1 MLTEMLCII
10 LGSHPDLFYYQGF
23 HEICAVIMLNVDLDF
38 TLTLALVAR
47 LATCHIRD
55 NMMQSLENCMAHC
68 DLLFPLLERTRPT
81 LHEFIIRYVDAAPI
95 ELLQSY
101 VSTAALCWLP
111 SMLLE
116 KLSFNAAAAG
126 NSIIAAAGKSIIA
139 AARKSTVAAARKS
152 YCCWFPT
159 L

>member
-1 MLTEMLCII
+1 MLTDMLCII

-68 DLLFPLLERTRPT
+68 DLLFPLLERTRPA
-81 LHEFIIRYVDAAPI
+81 LHEFIIRYVDAAAI
-95 ELLQSY
+95 ELLQSS

-111 SMLLE
+111 SMLL
-116 KLSFNAAAAG
+116 KNPSFH
-126 NSIIAAAGKSIIA
+126 AAAGKSIISA
-139 AARKSTVAAARKS
+139 AGS
-152 YCCWFPT
+152 PT